1 LVSLRNIHNRCLLR
15 PLTLLFYDTNE
26 DYSCGGGMVSHQIH
40 MPAGED
46 LALAANDSLPSF
58 KILKGKIINYFSLFS

>member
-1 LVSLRNIHNRCLLR
+1 
-15 PLTLLFYDTNE
+15 
-26 DYSCGGGMVSHQIH
+26 MVSHQIH